1 MNKPQSLEEA
11 LAQVLNDWPGLPEVI
26 AEQMAN
32 ELFYELDYPE
42 E

>member
-11 LAQVLNDWPGLPEVI
+11 LVQVNDDWPGLPDVI
-26 AEQMAN
+26 AEAMAN

-42 E
+42 D